1 MVDNLF
7 VFLVIKIQYFSQH
20 VGPDFRCLTAS
31 IFVRP
36 GFPQVIQIAHNIMIG
51 HGENESGF
59 VGITR
64 FYWLR

>member
-1 MVDNLF
+1 MINNLF
-7 VFLVIKIQYFSQH
+7 VFFVIKVQYCLQL
-20 VGPDFRCLTAS
+20 VGPDFSCLSAS

-36 GFPQVIQIAHNIMIG
+36 GFPQVIQIAHMIG
-51 HGENESGF
+51 RGENESGF